1 VTLQLDVALTP
12 EELDRLAATDPK
24 WWFTQVRFANGES
37 PRHPKFTALEANN
50 EFKRGLVIDW
60 LTKLAPGKSVL
71 DTFCANGAFSF
82 EAARLGAAKVLGV
95 DFDPPRIECADLVA
109 GLLRDHEWPTV
120 PEFRSG
126 NVYELGAATGGAR
139 FDVSICLGGLYHVA
153 DPVLVLRRLRE
164 ATETG
169 GHLLFQTSR
178 LVWIPG
184 QWARFSVREEDR
196 REGGLSSHK
205 AGEGV
210 WQLSPGAVQAMLR
223 VAGFEVV
230 ETKRPPVAKRRK
242 FRWFAAL
249 ARAV

>member
-1 VTLQLDVALTP
+1 VTLTLDIELTP
-12 EELDRLAATDPK
+12 EELRRLGDTDPK
-24 WWFTQVRFANGES
+24 WWFTQISFANGES
-37 PRHPKFTALEANN
+37 PRHPKFEALEANN
-50 EFKRGLVIDW
+50 EFKRGLVLDW
-60 LTKLAPGKSVL
+60 LERVAPGARVL

-82 EAARLGAAKVLGV
+82 EAARLGATRVLGV
-95 DFDPPRIECADLVA
+95 DFDPPRIECAELVA
-109 GLLRDHEWPTV
+109 GFLAAHGRGTV

-126 NVYELGAATGGAR
+126 NVYELAASTGGEE
-139 FDVSICLGGLYHVA
+139 FDAVVCLGGLYHVA

-164 ATETG
+164 AVRAG

-178 LVWIPG
+178 LARVPG

-196 REGGLSSHK
+196 RGSGLSSHR

-210 WQLSPGAVQAMLR
+210 WELSPGAVRAMLR
-223 VAGFEVV
+223 VAGFEVLDV
-230 ETKRPPVAKRRK
+230 RRPPVAKRRK

>member
-1 VTLQLDVALTP
+1 MTVQLDVELTP
-12 EELDRLAATDPK
+12 QALDRLGATDPR
-24 WWFTQVRFANGES
+24 WWFTQFRFANGES
-37 PRHPKFTALEANN
+37 PRHPKFQALEANN
-50 EFKRGLVIDW
+50 EFKRGLVVDW
-60 LTKLAPGKSVL
+60 LERHAPGARVL

-82 EAARLGAAKVLGV
+82 EAARLGATRVLGV
-95 DFDPPRIECADLVA
+95 DFDPPRIECAELVSS
-109 GLLRDHEWPTV
+109 LLAAHSGQPV

-126 NVYELGAATGGAR
+126 NVYELSDATGGET
-139 FDVSICLGGLYHVA
+139 FDVAICLGGLYHVA
-153 DPVLVLRRLRE
+153 DPVLVLKRLRE
-164 ATETG
+164 ATGTG

-178 LVWIPG
+178 LVWVPG

-196 REGGLSSHK
+196 REGGLSSHR

-223 VAGFEVV
+223 VAGFEVL
-230 ETKRPPVAKRRK
+230 ESKRPPALKRRK